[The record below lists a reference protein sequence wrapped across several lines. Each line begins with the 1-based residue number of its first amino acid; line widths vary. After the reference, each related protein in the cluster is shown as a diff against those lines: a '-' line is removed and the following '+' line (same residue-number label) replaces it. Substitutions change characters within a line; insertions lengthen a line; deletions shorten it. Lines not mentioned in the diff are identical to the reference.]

1 MAHAA
6 SDDVNEKSY
15 ILDARKNFEDVSKVI
30 KKRLSC
36 FVSGCG
42 LPRRPTLAF
51 PVSFHFREIIS
62 RCTQSDDEFQY
73 RILSNVSV
81 FLTRVSTSIRLTGIS
96 RILYWIDIGYCICR
110 AILSRI
116 YFNESFNPASF

>member
-62 RCTQSDDEFQY
+62 RYHAKRRIVKRDVGRNEFQY

-81 FLTRVSTSIRLTGIS
+81 FFPEFRQAYV
-96 RILYWIDIGYCICR
+96 
-110 AILSRI
+110 
-116 YFNESFNPASF
+116 